1 MVHVFCQIRFG
12 GSGCAAQ
19 QSKQDR
25 IAVTGEKKTESQK
38 ERERERERK
47 KEQERARGRVERSKR
62 AIAKK
67 TNKSPKPI
75 SYRITLIII
84 TETVLRR
91 AAGHAAHSWRPPQIL
106 GSQSYAHELGF
117 SKTSEIGESSKIT
130 APSSSHTGS
139 VFPRP

>member
-1 MVHVFCQIRFG
+1 MCSSAEQARSNCGHRRE
-12 GSGCAAQ
+12 
-19 QSKQDR
+19 KDR
-25 IAVTGEKKTESQK
+25 EPERK
-38 ERERERERK
+38 RERERERK